1 MRQVALLLVLISVAV
16 SPAFSQ
22 TDWPTYGHDPGGQ
35 RYSPLKQI
43 DPANVSKLKVAWV
56 YHMRPSNA
64 PAVMTPACTGRSNC
78 KWLGEGVPDVSNSP
92 NAGAIRSQAAE
103 GILPSRRA
111 SRFVSSEMT
120 PIIAG
125 GLMYL
130 SSPYRK
136 IVALDPVTGKEVW
149 SYDTPGLGLP
159 CIRGVEYW
167 PGDGNNPPEVLCAN
181 RDGKLVALNAKTGK
195 PVESFGTDGVIDMK
209 TPEVMNGSSHNT
221 NLSMTSPPIVYKNLV
236 ITGSFVPEIPGQG
249 PAGDVRA
256 WNVVTGKL
264 VWTFHSVPRPGEK
277 GHETWLDDG
286 WKNRTGVNVWGFMTL
301 DAARGIVYMPFGAPS
316 YDRYGGDRKG
326 DNLFGTALVAA
337 DANTG
342 KMLWYF
348 QVVHHDIWDYD
359 LECPPVLMEI
369 KHGLKYIPAVAIVSK
384 SSNAFFLNRVTGEP
398 IYPIEERP
406 VPKSDMPGEAASPT
420 QPFPVVTPPLS
431 RQNFTMAD
439 IATAATTTPEHEA
452 FCRDWVTKNNMTY
465 GPVFTP
471 VPYKRT
477 IISFPSNEG
486 GIDWGGA
493 SFNPA
498 LGLMIVNSS
507 DLAEVESLVPTPDRP
522 ALPYGPGPITG
533 RFWEDGDIRLP
544 CQQPP
549 WGRLIAV
556 NVNTGRIAW
565 QVPLGI
571 TESLPAGKQNTGR
584 PSMGGSIATAS
595 GLIFIGATD
604 DEYFRAFDAKNGAE
618 LWRVKLGAAAN
629 AVPATYQAE
638 DGKQYVVI
646 TSTGGTFLDNPIT
659 DDSVTAFALPSN

>member
-1 MRQVALLLVLISVAV
+1 MNGRSVILRPMALFVLISLAV
-16 SPAFSQ
+16 SPGFSQ
-22 TDWPTYGHDPGGQ
+22 TDWPTYGHDRGGQ
-35 RYSPLKQI
+35 RYSPLQQI
-43 DPANVSKLKVAWV
+43 DPSNVAKLKVAWV

-64 PAVMTPACTGRSNC
+64 SESTTATPT
-78 KWLGEGVPDVSNSP
+78 
-92 NAGAIRSQAAE
+92 
-103 GILPSRRA
+103 RRA
-111 SRFVSSEMT
+111 SRYLVSEMT
-120 PIIAG
+120 PIVGG

-136 IVALDPVTGKEVW
+136 IVALDPATGKEIW
-149 SYDTPGLGLP
+149 SYDTPGLGHP

-167 PGDGNNPPEVLCAN
+167 PGDGVHAPEVLCGMI
-181 RDGKLVALNAKTGK
+181 RGSGKLIALNAKTGK
-195 PVESFGTDGVIDMK
+195 PVESFGVNGIVDMK
-209 TPEVMNGSSHNT
+209 TPEVMNGDSND
-221 NLSMTSPPIVYKNLV
+221 NDLNMTSPPLVYKNLV

-286 WKNRTGVNVWGFMTL
+286 WKNRTGVNVWGLMTV
-301 DAARGIVYMPFGAPS
+301 DAARGILYMPFGAPS
-316 YDRYGGDRKG
+316 WDRYGGDRKG

-342 KMLWYF
+342 KLLWYF

-359 LECPPVLMEI
+359 LESAPVLMDI
-369 KHGLKYIPAVAIVSK
+369 KHGLKRIPAVAIVSK
-384 SSNAFFLNRVTGEP
+384 SSNAFFFNRVTGEP

-452 FCRDWVTKNNMTY
+452 FCRDWVTKNNMTF

-471 VPYKRT
+471 VPFRRT
-477 IISFPSNEG
+477 IISFPSMAG
-486 GIDWGGA
+486 GLDWGGA
-493 SFNPA
+493 SLNPA
-498 LGLMIVNSS
+498 LGLMFVNSQNLA
-507 DLAEVESLVPTPDRP
+507 DLESLVPTPDRP
-522 ALPYGPGPITG
+522 GMPYGLGPISG

-549 WGRLIAV
+549 WGQLIAV
-556 NVNTGRIAW
+556 NVNTGKIAW

-571 TESLPAGKQNTGR
+571 TESFPAEKQNTGR
-584 PSMGGSIATAS
+584 PNMGGSIATAS

-604 DEYFRAFDAKNGAE
+604 DSRFRAFDAKTGAE
-618 LWRVKLGAAAN
+618 LWNVKLGAAAN

-646 TSTGGTFLDNPIT
+646 TSTGGSYLDNPIT
-659 DDSVTAFALPSN
+659 DDSVTAFALPDN